1 MRTFLILLLLL
12 VLLALVGASSA
23 VIVRPELGER
33 GMQVLI
39 DRFDRPLNPK
49 GATSL
54 FSVAAGDTSSKIG
67 EELERKGVIS
77 NSTYFKLLVG
87 YYGLDKSLKAGDYEV
102 SPAMTMSEIM
112 GKLNQ
117 GLVKTTW
124 VTIPEG
130 LRLEEI
136 ANSLDQKGIFRK
148 DDFLAAVKGTY
159 DYPFLRSRPAG
170 ASLDGY
176 LFPDTYEINPR
187 STAADF
193 VVQMLSDFQVKF
205 TSAMMD
211 SAVKK
216 GLTVHQA
223 LTLASIVEREAVT
236 PAERPVIA
244 SVFLNRLDQKMP
256 LYADPTVQYALGS
269 DPASAARWGFWK
281 AALSQADLQINS
293 PYNTYRNPG
302 LPPGPIANPGL
313 ASIKAVLEP
322 ANTGYVY
329 FVAKGDGSH
338 AFAVTIEEHNRNVGK
353 YQGGP

>member
-1 MRTFLILLLLL
+1 MRTFFIILLLLI
-12 VLLALVGASSA
+12 LLALVAVSSA

-33 GMQVLI
+33 GVQILI
-39 DRFDRPLNPK
+39 DRYDRPRDPK
-49 GATSL
+49 GSTSL
-54 FSVAAGDTSSKIG
+54 FSVVTGDTSGKIG
-67 EELERKGVIS
+67 EDLEKKGVIG
-77 NSTYFKLLVG
+77 NSTFFKLLVG

-102 SPAMTMSEIM
+102 SSAMTMSEIIS
-112 GKLNQ
+112 KLNQ

-148 DDFLAAVKGTY
+148 DDFLAALKGAY
-159 DYPFLRSRPAG
+159 EYPFLRSRPAG

-176 LFPDTYEINPR
+176 LFPDTYEITPK

-205 TSAMMD
+205 TPAMMD
-211 SAVKK
+211 SAARK
-216 GLTVHQA
+216 GLTVHQVLA
-223 LTLASIVEREAVT
+223 LASIVEREAVV

-269 DPASAARWGFWK
+269 DPALAARWGYWK
-281 AALSQADLQINS
+281 APLSQADLQISS

-322 ANTGYVY
+322 ANTDYLY